1 MPVVRAVTD
10 LLPFIVVGVSAG
22 SLYGLAGMGLTL
34 TFKTSGV
41 FNFAHDAIA
50 AAATFVFYVLHT
62 QHGVPWPLAL
72 VASVGGIGVVA
83 GLVLERLSRVLVGYG
98 PTTAIVG
105 TVGLLLAI
113 QGLLYLIFGFS
124 TRPFADYVDGTAVHV
139 GTVGVTWQQ
148 VLAVLVAASAAGGL
162 YAFFRV
168 TRLGAQMRAV
178 VDDPDLLDLTG
189 ADPVRVRTLAWII
202 GCTFA
207 SLSGVLIAPFL
218 GLDVALLSLLVV
230 QAFGAVALGRFSS
243 LPGTYLG
250 GVGLGV
256 AASVLTKYVATQPSL
271 GGLPSSLPFLALFI
285 ALINWPPKEAAGRGA
300 TLERVVAVGRAK
312 AVPRAIAL
320 PAAIV
325 GAALLIA
332 VPSLVG
338 ARLPVFTHG
347 LTFVILFL
355 SLALLVR
362 TSGQISLCHAAFA
375 AFGATSFAH
384 LSTGAGLPWFPALLL
399 AGFAVVPIGAI
410 VALPAIRL
418 SGVYLALAT
427 FGFGLLMERV
437 VYGSGLMFGELGYR
451 RAPRP
456 FFAHSETSFY
466 FLVLAIAACA
476 TALVMLIIR
485 TRLGRLLRGL
495 GESPIALTTNGL
507 GVSVTRVI
515 VFSIS
520 AFLAGIAGALFASAG
535 GNVGVR
541 GFGAFDSLLFL
552 VVLLA
557 VGREVVS
564 SSIVA
569 AIAVAVAPAY
579 LPDWFLEQQSLI
591 FGLSAIAAVS
601 LAGLHVRDARAAER
615 VASSPVKARVRE
627 RTVTPAMVAP

>member
-1 MPVVRAVTD
+1 
-10 LLPFIVVGVSAG
+10 
-22 SLYGLAGMGLTL
+22 
-34 TFKTSGV
+34 
-41 FNFAHDAIA
+41 
-50 AAATFVFYVLHT
+50 
-62 QHGVPWPLAL
+62 
-72 VASVGGIGVVA
+72 
-83 GLVLERLSRVLVGYG
+83 
-98 PTTAIVG
+98 
-105 TVGLLLAI
+105 
-113 QGLLYLIFGFS
+113 
-124 TRPFADYVDGTAVHV
+124 
-139 GTVGVTWQQ
+139 
-148 VLAVLVAASAAGGL
+148 
-162 YAFFRV
+162 
-168 TRLGAQMRAV
+168 
-178 VDDPDLLDLTG
+178 
-189 ADPVRVRTLAWII
+189 
-202 GCTFA
+202 
-207 SLSGVLIAPFL
+207 
-218 GLDVALLSLLVV
+218 
-230 QAFGAVALGRFSS
+230 
-243 LPGTYLG
+243 
-250 GVGLGV
+250 
-256 AASVLTKYVATQPSL
+256 
-271 GGLPSSLPFLALFI
+271 
-285 ALINWPPKEAAGRGA
+285 
-300 TLERVVAVGRAK
+300 VGRAK

-338 ARLPVFTHG
+338 ARLPVYTHG
-347 LTFVILFL
+347 LTLVILFL

-384 LSTGAGLPWFPALLL
+384 LSTGAGLPWFIALIL
-399 AGFAVVPIGAI
+399 AGCAVVPIGAI

-437 VYGSGLMFGELGYR
+437 IYGSGLMFGALGYR
-451 RAPRP
+451 KAPRP
-456 FFAHSETSFY
+456 FFARSETSFY
-466 FLVLAIAACA
+466 FLVLVIAVCA
-476 TALVMLIIR
+476 TALVMLVIR

-495 GESPIALTTNGL
+495 GESPVALTTNGL

-569 AIAVAVAPAY
+569 AVAVAVAPAY

-601 LAGLHVRDARAAER
+601 LAGLHVRDRRAADR
-615 VASSPVKARVRE
+615 ATSSPVKARLHE
-627 RTVTPAMVAP
+627 RAPIPAVAAS